1 MGQWLRLCTPKARGP
16 GSILGW
22 ETGLQSLQTSTE
34 TYPHVTATDS
44 ICHNKDPAQPNKKIK
59 INVKKNQ
66 NTWVPLQFTSA
77 PCHPPVF
84 NMPGLTLSGTNVGS
98 SGQSLSKAKHSLAE
112 RECQLRN
119 KEHRPYDLSGHC
131 GDVAILHSGFARAQR
146 GPCSSIG
153 YESSVH
159 RFYIYVAHLGQV
171 HLFIDL
177 ATSICLSSEEERNK
191 IPTYLGSKT

>member
-1 MGQWLRLCTPKARGP
+1 MGQWLRLCTPKAGGP

-34 TYPHVTATDS
+34 TYPHVTAKDS
-44 ICHNKDPAQPNKKIK
+44 ICHNQDPAQPNKKIK

-98 SGQSLSKAKHSLAE
+98 SGQSLSKAKQSGRERMPAAE
-112 RECQLRN
+112 QGAQTV
-119 KEHRPYDLSGHC
+119 RPQRALQGC
-131 GDVAILHSGFARAQR
+131 GYSTQR
-146 GPCSSIG
+146 I
-153 YESSVH
+153 
-159 RFYIYVAHLGQV
+159 RQ
-171 HLFIDL
+171 
-177 ATSICLSSEEERNK
+177 
-191 IPTYLGSKT
+191 GSKGALFQYRL